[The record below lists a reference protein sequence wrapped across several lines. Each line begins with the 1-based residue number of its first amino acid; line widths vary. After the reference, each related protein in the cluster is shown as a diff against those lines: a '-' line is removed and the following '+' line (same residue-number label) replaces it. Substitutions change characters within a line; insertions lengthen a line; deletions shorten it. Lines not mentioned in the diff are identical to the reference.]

1 MTNTIEFGAMLV
13 NLGGGLALFLYGMH
27 KMTEALK
34 IVAGEHARVFLAKLT
49 KNRFSAAFAGTV
61 ITTVIQSSS
70 ITTVLMV
77 GFITAGIMTFQQS
90 IGVILGANVG
100 TTITAQIIAFKITKS
115 ALFLIAF
122 GFFTEVLAHNPRLKQ
137 MGIMVMGLGML
148 FFGMELMSQATAPLR
163 SYEPFM
169 QLMREMSNPLL
180 GVLIGAVFT
189 ALVQSSSATTGIVI
203 VMASQGLLTLET
215 GIALVLGSNIGTCV
229 TAFISAVGKP
239 REAMQAA
246 TAHILFNTLGV
257 ILFIGFI
264 PQLADFVRQMS
275 PVSEGLSGIE
285 LLAADAPRQI
295 ANAHTVFNIANLV
308 IFLGFTGV
316 LAKIVLRIVPPLP
329 PVPQPETE
337 TKFLDSMYLE
347 QPSMALERVRLELER
362 VGNKVNAMVRDS
374 FPTLLVGTRD
384 RIDALVER
392 DNEVDSLTD
401 ALTLYLRELSTRD
414 LVDPQP
420 ERLQVYLGV
429 TSYLENIADIIE
441 AGVAADSRKRLDK
454 NLDFTEETEDHIKDI
469 YKELY
474 QAAQATLEALI
485 EDDNEKAKAVMDNKS
500 RFNGL
505 VEKART
511 NVYNRL
517 KSEKGGGLAVYKI
530 ETSTIENF
538 RRIHNLLRRICKLI
552 LGAEE
557 NLQQEIK
564 PADEV
569 VAADQ

>member
-13 NLGGGLALFLYGMH
+13 NLGGGLALFLNGMH

-49 KNRFSAAFAGTV
+49 TNRFSAAFAGTV
-61 ITTVIQSSS
+61 ITAVIQSSS

-122 GFFTEVLAHNPRLKQ
+122 GFFTEVLASNPRLKQ
-137 MGIMVMGLGML
+137 MGIMAMGLGML

-180 GVLIGAVFT
+180 GALIGAVFT

-337 TKFLDSMYLE
+337 AKFLDSMYLE

-401 ALTLYLRELSTRD
+401 AVTLYLRELSTRD

-454 NLDFTEETEDHIKDI
+454 NLDFTEETEDYIKDI

-552 LGAEE
+552 LGAKE

-564 PADEV
+564 PADED

>member
-1 MTNTIEFGAMLV
+1 
-13 NLGGGLALFLYGMH
+13 
-27 KMTEALK
+27 
-34 IVAGEHARVFLAKLT
+34 
-49 KNRFSAAFAGTV
+49 
-61 ITTVIQSSS
+61 
-70 ITTVLMV
+70 
-77 GFITAGIMTFQQS
+77 
-90 IGVILGANVG
+90 
-100 TTITAQIIAFKITKS
+100 
-115 ALFLIAF
+115 
-122 GFFTEVLAHNPRLKQ
+122 
-137 MGIMVMGLGML
+137 
-148 FFGMELMSQATAPLR
+148 MELMSQATAPLR

-169 QLMREMSNPLL
+169 QVMQQMSNPLL

-275 PVSEGLSGIE
+275 PVSEGLVGLE

-337 TKFLDSMYLE
+337 ARFLDAMYLD

-362 VGNKVNAMVRDS
+362 VGSKVNAMVRDS
-374 FPTLLVGTRD
+374 FPTLLVGTQD
-384 RIDALVER
+384 RIDALVQR

-401 ALTLYLRELSTRD
+401 AVTLYLRELSTRD

-429 TSYLENIADIIE
+429 ASYLENIADIIE
-441 AGVAADSRKRLDK
+441 TGVAADSRKRLEN
-454 NLDFTEETEDHIKDI
+454 NLDFTEETEAYIKDI

-474 QAAQATLEALI
+474 QAAQATVEALI
-485 EDDNEKAKAVMDNKS
+485 EDDREKAKAVMDNKA

-511 NVYNRL
+511 NVYSRL
-517 KSEKGGGLAVYKI
+517 TSKKGGGLAVYKI

-538 RRIHNLLRRICKLI
+538 RRIHNLLRRICKLT

-557 NLQQEIK
+557 NLKQEIE
-564 PADEV
+564 PADEDV
-569 VAADQ
+569 SAHQ